1 MLKRQVEELE
11 QSLQAS
17 KNENDDIASQLLETQ
32 DQLDN
37 MNEEHER
44 LKNVEV
50 QYESLK
56 LKMEFAESEK
66 QVDKDYEDFQTMNQD
81 MQKEILSLRTYIGQQ
96 QLANEA
102 LQQQL
107 QGATG
112 KLIKCN
118 LNTYSSRAVLLNL
131 VLHF

>member
-112 KLIKCN
+112 KLN
-118 LNTYSSRAVLLNL
+118 
-131 VLHF
+131 

>member
-1 MLKRQVEELE
+1 MLRQVTELEASCSMLKRQVEELE

-56 LKMEFAESEK
+56 LKMEFTETEK

-112 KLIKCN
+112 KFPVN
-118 LNTYSSRAVLLNL
+118 
-131 VLHF
+131 